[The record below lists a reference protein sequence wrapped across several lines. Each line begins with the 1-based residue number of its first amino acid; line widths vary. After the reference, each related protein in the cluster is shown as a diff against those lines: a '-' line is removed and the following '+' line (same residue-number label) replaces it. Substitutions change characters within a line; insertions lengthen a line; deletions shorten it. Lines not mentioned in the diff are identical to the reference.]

1 MNIAVSGNVYD
12 DDDEFED
19 KLNTIIEGKKMAPNA
34 SYFAFTATP
43 KNKTLEMFG
52 KKMFDE
58 HGNPILNDDGTQKA
72 NPHYV
77 YTMKQAIEE
86 KFILDVLRY
95 YTPYESF
102 YHIVK
107 TVEMILCL
115 IKTGTEN
122 ITLLCRSAKSGG
134 KGESRGH
141 CRTFSF

>member
-115 IKTGTEN
+115 IKNRHREYYV
-122 ITLLCRSAKSGG
+122 IM
-134 KGESRGH
+134 
-141 CRTFSF
+141 